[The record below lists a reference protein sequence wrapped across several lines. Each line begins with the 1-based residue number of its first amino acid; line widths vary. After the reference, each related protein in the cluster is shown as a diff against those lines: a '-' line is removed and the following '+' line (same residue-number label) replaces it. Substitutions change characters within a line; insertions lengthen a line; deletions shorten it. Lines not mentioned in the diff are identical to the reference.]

1 MPSYDYRVTNNDRRT
16 MAPGILV
23 RPKLGVGDIIVQL
36 WRAKWIMLAVFLPL
50 MFLGVAAALFAPEKF
65 VARSSLHV
73 ALGDEY
79 VYRSSVGEMG
89 DGRAAVAPDIEAM
102 TQSELELIRSAEVAE
117 RAMTT
122 FEVNA
127 LFPNITKACESKREK
142 LSGQA
147 IKLEQLEYDCHQT
160 AIDAVR
166 KNFEAGAAPKT
177 QIIGTSFEH
186 KDARVSADMLNAIVA
201 SYLEYR
207 AEVFGTG
214 NSSGFAAQREQFEA
228 QLLETEDELRAF
240 LGANNIGDFV
250 AERATAVEL
259 YQSASGE
266 LLATESKLRQVE
278 GQLRVFRKQIE
289 TIEPQQDLYVE
300 DSTRQALLT
309 LQLEREEKL
318 TRFLEGS
325 RTIQE
330 LDKRIS
336 KTKTYLESQDGPVGT
351 VRRGP
356 NPLYQQIESSLK
368 NLSAEAAAFRG
379 QRQELKR
386 QIGNF
391 ESRQRRLMNLEPEYK
406 NLLRRRDLLDR
417 NVRSFAEREVES
429 RAYTELVQQ
438 NVDNIRVIERAT
450 APVKGDSLKLPIL
463 ALSFLLA
470 AFSALVAGL
479 IRTFTRNGFSTAH
492 SVERTLNLP
501 VLASVRKTS

>member
-1 MPSYDYRVTNNDRRT
+1 MPSYDYRVKNTDRRT

-23 RPKLGVGDIIVQL
+23 RPKLGVGDLIVQL
-36 WRAKWIMLAVFLPL
+36 WRAKWIMLAVFLPI
-50 MFLGVAAALFAPEKF
+50 MFLGIAAALFAPEKY
-65 VARSSLHV
+65 VAQSSLHV

-79 VYRSSVGEMG
+79 VYRSSVGELG
-89 DGRAAVAPDIEAM
+89 DGRAAVAPDIESM
-102 TQSELELIRSAEVAE
+102 TQSELELIRSAEVAG
-117 RAMTT
+117 RALEA
-122 FEVNA
+122 FDVKV
-127 LFPNITKACESKREK
+127 LFPSISKACTSKRAK
-142 LSGQA
+142 LGGQTK
-147 IKLEQLEYDCHQT
+147 KLEQLEYDCQQT
-160 AIDAVR
+160 AIDAVQ
-166 KNFEAGAAPKT
+166 KSFAAGAAPKT

-186 KDARVSADMLNAIVA
+186 KDARLSADVLNAIVA

-228 QLLETEDELRAF
+228 QLLETENNLRAF
-240 LGANNIGDFV
+240 LATHDIGDFV

-278 GQLRVFRKQIE
+278 GQLRVFREQIE
-289 TIEPQQDLYVE
+289 TIEPQQNLYVE
-300 DSTRQALLT
+300 DSTRQTLLA

-318 TRFLEGS
+318 TRFREGS

-330 LDKRIS
+330 LDKRID
-336 KTKTYLESQDGPVGT
+336 KTQSYLDSQDGPVGT

-368 NLSAEAAAFRG
+368 NLSAEAAALRS

-386 QIGNF
+386 QIDDF
-391 ESRQRRLMNLEPEYK
+391 ESRQRRLINLEPEYMD
-406 NLLRRRDLLDR
+406 LLRRRELLDR

-429 RAYTELVQQ
+429 RAHTELVQQ

-450 APVKGDSLKLPIL
+450 APVQGDSLKLPIL

-470 AFSALVAGL
+470 GFTALVAGL

-492 SVERTLNLP
+492 SIERTLNLP